1 MSKKKA
7 AGFGLKHQQQLT
19 EQTGTGGIAV
29 KPFVGFVMYN
39 KASGVPSV
47 LKTEKRAARARSRGH
62 QRFPGCSCVTG
73 SHCAASM
80 QCAAPSIRTA
90 PVHADRCSEQSLL
103 QTARCRQLERGCRV
117 VQVMPSKRRRLDMKA
132 YVKLFAPALLMLAAV
147 PVTAQDRGDRIN
159 ERLDERGERINE
171 RLDQRG
177 LAAQARLDAKGD
189 RVDARLDARA
199 EHAEENGKTRR
210 AEHLDARGDRVDQK
224 LDARGQH
231 RERRLDTKG
240 DRIERRLDHRGN
252 RLDRRIDRR
261 RPRG

>member
-1 MSKKKA
+1 MLREA
-7 AGFGLKHQQQLT
+7 AAQAINHWQ
-19 EQTGTGGIAV
+19 
-29 KPFVGFVMYN
+29 
-39 KASGVPSV
+39 S
-47 LKTEKRAARARSRGH
+47 
-62 QRFPGCSCVTG
+62 
-73 SHCAASM
+73 
-80 QCAAPSIRTA
+80 
-90 PVHADRCSEQSLL
+90 VHAQQEAMELLRCSALRVRF
-103 QTARCRQLERGCRV
+103 ARPQCKQIVVLHNRCCSQRDAVNRNAGCRV
-117 VQVMPSKRRRLDMKA
+117 VQVMPNKRRKLDMKA
-132 YVKLFAPALLMLAAV
+132 YVNLFAPALLMLAAL
-147 PVTAQDRGDRIN
+147 PVTAQDRGDHID

-177 LAAQARLDAKGD
+177 LAAEARLDAKGD
-189 RVDARLDARA
+189 RVDERLDARA

-224 LDARGQH
+224 LDTRGQH